1 MITPKHHSTM
11 ITPKQKIGSRRCCC
25 CCFPWQVGMKK
36 SMAKTVPLEEEEGLE
51 FADMKAYTKVHSSS
65 WKWRSKSK
73 SNSFNN
79 TQINSTLN
87 QSLSQHDTRQHALSL
102 PSSKRQHVVNKTT
115 GRDAQ
120 KQKQDHVTGVCMVII
135 SLVSMIVWG
144 GLGSIVCTTSF
155 MYLIP
160 FLKTTKKI
168 PWLMLQTT
176 TKSSKDVAVSHQ

>member
-1 MITPKHHSTM
+1 M

-36 SMAKTVPLEEEEGLE
+36 SMAKTVPLEEEEEGLE

-87 QSLSQHDTRQHALSL
+87 QSLSQHDTRQHAASL

-115 GRDAQ
+115 GKEA
-120 KQKQDHVTGVCMVII
+120 KQKQDHVTGACMVII

-144 GLGSIVCTTSF
+144 GLVSIVCTTSF

-168 PWLMLQTT
+168 P
-176 TKSSKDVAVSHQ
+176 

>member
-1 MITPKHHSTM
+1 M
-11 ITPKQKIGSRRCCC
+11 ITPKQKIGSSRCCC
-25 CCFPWQVGMKK
+25 CCFPWQVRMKK
-36 SMAKTVPLEEEEGLE
+36 SMAKTVPLEEEGLE

-65 WKWRSKSK
+65 WKWSSKSKSK
-73 SNSFNN
+73 SNLLNN

-87 QSLSQHDTRQHALSL
+87 QSLSQHDTRQHAVSL

-115 GRDAQ
+115 GKDA
-120 KQKQDHVTGVCMVII
+120 KQKQDHVTGACMVII

-160 FLKTTKKI
+160 TFLKTTKKI
-168 PWLMLQTT
+168 PSLMLQTT
-176 TKSSKDVAVSHQ
+176 TKSSKDVAVSQY